1 MMAEVTEALVEAA
14 FRGEP
19 DAVAQLVTIR
29 SDGLAEPLN
38 VTDWP
43 GGLKSNGVDY
53 VHYPFQLSWAGA
65 SQDSPFG
72 EGRLTIANVDRTIEA
87 ACDAVEEP
95 PEIDLSVVR
104 VEDPDVIE
112 RALMDARITSMDG
125 DRAKATAVIR
135 PRDFNVEP
143 ACAVSYTPAT
153 APGMF

>member
-1 MMAEVTEALVEAA
+1 MTDVTEAMVEAA

-43 GGLKSNGVDY
+43 GGLTSNGVEH

-72 EGRLTIANVDRTIEA
+72 QARLTIANVDQVIEA
-87 ACDAVEEP
+87 AADAAEEP

-104 VEDPDVIE
+104 VADPNVIE
-112 RALMDARITSMDG
+112 RALLDARIASTEG
-125 DRAKATAVIR
+125 DRTKAAAVIR
-135 PRDFNVEP
+135 PRDFNEEP

-153 APGMF
+153 TPGKF